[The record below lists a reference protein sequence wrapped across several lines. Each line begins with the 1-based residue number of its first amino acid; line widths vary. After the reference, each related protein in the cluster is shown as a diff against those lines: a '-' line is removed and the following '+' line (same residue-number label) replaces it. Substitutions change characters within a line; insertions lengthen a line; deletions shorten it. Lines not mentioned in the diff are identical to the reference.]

1 MTTNKTT
8 NSNNTISQSEGQNKE
23 ALNQKTSVQFVTSAT
38 IGVLVIILL
47 AASAYFGIIKF

>member
-1 MTTNKTT
+1 MTTNKAT
-8 NSNNTISQSEGQNKE
+8 NSNNTVSRSEEQNKE
-23 ALNQKTSVQFVTSAT
+23 ALNKKTSVQFVTSAT